1 MSRLRRFGSGPT
13 LERDCGLMAGRQD
26 HADVRVLGCVVGN
39 QLFALP
45 LRAKICDL
53 WIHLSLE
60 V

>member
-1 MSRLRRFGSGPT
+1 
-13 LERDCGLMAGRQD
+13 MAGRQD

-45 LRAKICDL
+45 LRAKIRDL